1 MQEILSVVLNII
13 ILLLIIGILTFIHEL
28 GHFLAAKAIGARV
41 LEFALG
47 FGPKLFS
54 KKVGETM
61 YSLRALPFGG
71 YVKILGDGDPV
82 EEKLE
87 KGDEKRDLSKKPKW
101 QQIIVM
107 LAGVTMNI
115 ILAIIVYYIVLGANG
130 WKMILNSN
138 YEDFKPVGAT
148 ISREVDGDVKYVEVV
163 EDSGASLAGIPKEG
177 VIEMIDGQEL
187 VYSTDVSKLVKDKG
201 GDYVVMNICTEG
213 DVCSDYTVKVS
224 DDGKVGVVLPANYF
238 VTLSYVENKFFAGFS
253 HIINNL
259 SLVGRAFRGI
269 LGRAK
274 QTGDY
279 TELSNS
285 VSGPVGMYFVIDYFK
300 QFGFI
305 SLLGVVAELS
315 LSLAIINVFPIPALD
330 GGRVLILL
338 IEGIFRKDLN
348 EKVEAAIIN
357 ISFIFLIL
365 LILFILIKD
374 IVNIDSIKNLFN

>member
-148 ISREVDGDVKYVEVV
+148 ISREVDGDVKYVEVI

-177 VIEMIDGQEL
+177 IVKMIDGQEL
-187 VYSTDVSKLVKDKG
+187 VYSTDVSKLVKERKG
-201 GDYVVMNICTEG
+201 EDVVMNICTED

-238 VTLSYVENKFFAGFS
+238 VTLSYVENKLFAGFA
-253 HIINNL
+253 HIVNNV
-259 SLVGRAFRGI
+259 SLVSRVFGGI

-330 GGRVLILL
+330 GGRVLILF

-348 EKVEAAIIN
+348 EKVEATIIN

>member
-82 EEKLE
+82 KEELE
-87 KGDEKRDLSKKPKW
+87 KGDEERDLSKKPKW

-115 ILAIIVYYIVLGANG
+115 VLAIIVYYIVLATNG

-148 ISREVDGDVKYVEVV
+148 ISREVDGDVKYVEVI

-177 VIEMIDGQEL
+177 IVKMIDGQEL
-187 VYSTDVSKLVKDKG
+187 VYSTDVSKLVKERKG
-201 GDYVVMNICTEG
+201 EDVVMNICTED

-238 VTLSYVENKFFAGFS
+238 VTLSYVENKLFAGFA
-253 HIINNL
+253 HIVNNV
-259 SLVGRAFRGI
+259 SLVSRVFGGI

-330 GGRVLILL
+330 GGRVLILF

-348 EKVEAAIIN
+348 EKVEATIIN

>member
-1 MQEILSVVLNII
+1 MQTILSVILNII
-13 ILLLIIGILTFIHEL
+13 ILLLVIGILTFIHEL
-28 GHFLAAKAIGARV
+28 GHFLAAKAVGAKV

-47 FGPKLFS
+47 FGPKLLS
-54 KKVGETM
+54 KKIRETM

-71 YVKILGDGDPV
+71 YVKILGDGDPS
-82 EEKLE
+82 EEKME
-87 KGDEKRDLSKKPKW
+87 KGDEKRNLSKKPKW

-107 LAGVTMNI
+107 LAGVTMNVV
-115 ILAIIVYYIVLGANG
+115 LAIIVYYIVLGANG

-148 ISREVDGDVKYVEVV
+148 ISREVDGDVKYIEII
-163 EDSGASLAGIPKEG
+163 EESGAYLAGIPKKG
-177 VIEMIDGQEL
+177 VVKTIDGEEL
-187 VYSTDVSKLVKDKG
+187 VYSTDVSRIVKERKG
-201 GDYVVMNICTEG
+201 EDVVVNICAE
-213 DVCSDYTVKVS
+213 DDICQDYTIRVS
-224 DDGKVGVVLPANYF
+224 DEGKIGIILPTNYLVVL
-238 VTLSYVENKFFAGFS
+238 SYSENKLFAGFA
-253 HIINNL
+253 HIVNNV
-259 SLVGRAFRGI
+259 SLVGRVFGGI

-315 LSLAIINVFPIPALD
+315 LSLAIINVLPIPALD

-365 LILFILIKD
+365 LILFIMIKD